1 MSTTVA
7 HTLGTTEPGD
17 RPSSESH
24 SPALVLAFE
33 CDHPLALPSRHSLA
47 NTDVVEI
54 GRGKIRESTRQANA
68 AGRSLSITVA
78 DRRMSSSHARLTS
91 ALARWVVEDTGSR
104 NGTRVNGKA
113 VERHILCDG
122 DLLELGHTFFIYRAS
137 TEGGDIDLLAEAGA
151 QPGMSTL
158 SQTLL
163 TELAG
168 LERLSP
174 ASIAILLLGAS
185 GTGKEVLARAV
196 HAMSGRSGA
205 FIGVN
210 CGAIPEALVESEF
223 FGHTKGAFSGAV
235 SDQIGLV
242 RSADGGTLFLDE
254 IGDLAPASQ
263 AKLLRV
269 LQEREVRPVGAARSI
284 PVDVRVISATHQDL
298 ASKIESGEFRDDLF
312 SRISGF
318 TVSLPA
324 LCERRE
330 DLGLLIGELLKRLVP
345 DHADLV
351 RFNIEAGRH
360 LFNYSWP
367 RNIRELEN
375 CLATATV
382 LAGENPIDVEHL
394 PKSITSPSVHARS
407 AQESQ
412 SRPLT
417 TEQQEHRSELKELL
431 RTHEGNVSAVAR
443 ALGKDRK
450 QVRRWIKRYDLL
462 PAEFLDAGA

>member
-1 MSTTVA
+1 MSKTVG
-7 HTLGTTEPGD
+7 HTLGTTEPGE
-17 RPSSESH
+17 RPTSESL

-33 CDHPLALPSRHSLA
+33 CDRPLALPSRHSLA

-54 GRGKIRESTRQANA
+54 GRGKTRESTRESNA
-68 AGRSLSITVA
+68 AGRTLSIAVA
-78 DRRMSSSHARLTS
+78 DGRMSSAHARLTS

-104 NGTRVNGKA
+104 NGTRVNGQT
-113 VERHILCDG
+113 VERHVLCDG
-122 DLLELGHTFFIYRAS
+122 DLLELGHTFFIYRES
-137 TEGGDIDLLAEAGA
+137 TEGGDIDLLAEVGS

-163 TELAG
+163 SEFSR
-168 LERLSP
+168 LEQLSP
-174 ASIAILLLGAS
+174 TNLAVLLLGGS
-185 GTGKEVLARAV
+185 GTGKELLARAV
-196 HAMSGRSGA
+196 HALSGRTGA

-210 CGAIPEALVESEF
+210 CSAIPETLVESEF
-223 FGHTKGAFSGAV
+223 FGHNKGAFSGAV
-235 SDQIGLV
+235 SDQVGLI
-242 RSADGGTLFLDE
+242 RSAEGGTLFLDE
-254 IGDLAPASQ
+254 IGDLALASQ

-269 LQEREVRPVGAARSI
+269 LQEREVRPVGAARSV

-298 ASKIESGEFRDDLF
+298 GSKIESGEFRDDLF

-345 DHADLV
+345 DRADLV

-360 LFNYSWP
+360 LFDYPWP

-382 LAGENPIDVEHL
+382 LAGENPIEVEHL
-394 PKSITSPSVHARS
+394 PKSITGPSVDTS
-407 AQESQ
+407 NAQESP
-412 SRPLT
+412 SRSLT
-417 TEQQEHRSELKELL
+417 TEQREHRAELMELL
-431 RTHEGNVSAVAR
+431 RTHHGNVSAVAR
-443 ALGKDRK
+443 AVGKDRK
-450 QVRRWIKRYDLL
+450 QVRRWIKRYDLI
-462 PAEFLDAGA
+462 PADFLDDRS